1 MLERNRSGLNQDYWK
16 HYFKFLNITRCQK
29 GLQCLTLREETAG
42 VPLPSNG
49 KLSVQIKLSVGDGDE
64 RMPKPREIF
73 YKSLFESKI

>member
-1 MLERNRSGLNQDYWK
+1 MLERNRSGLNRDYWK

-42 VPLPSNG
+42 GPPPSNG
-49 KLSVQIKLSVGDGDE
+49 KLKAQIKLSVGDVDE

-73 YKSLFESKI
+73 YKRLFESDI